1 MPEVIFDSCV
11 LSNFA
16 LSDSIWIL
24 KRLYA
29 GKAYITDFV
38 SLEIVR
44 GIHSG
49 HEKLFEVSLALKD
62 KWLKETVLKT
72 RQEKALFEKLSV
84 SLGAGE
90 ASCIAVAK
98 NKRYVFASD
107 DRVARQ
113 EAVLLNVAVTGTIGI
128 LLRAVKRNLINAN
141 EGDKLLKK
149 MIETGF
155 YSPITSF
162 KKFVDRDL

>member
-16 LSDSIWIL
+16 LSDGIWIL

-38 SLEIVR
+38 GLEIVR
-44 GIHSG
+44 GIYSG
-49 HEKLFEVSLALKD
+49 HERLSEISLARKE

-72 RQEKALFEKLSV
+72 RKEKALFEKLSA

-90 ASCIAVAK
+90 ASCIAVAR
-98 NKRYVFASD
+98 NKGYVFASD

-113 EAVLLNVAVTGTIGI
+113 EAILLNVAVTGTIGI
-128 LLRAVKRNLINAN
+128 LLRAAKRNFINAD
-141 EGDKLLKK
+141 EGDNLLTK

-162 KKFVDRDL
+162 EKFVDSD